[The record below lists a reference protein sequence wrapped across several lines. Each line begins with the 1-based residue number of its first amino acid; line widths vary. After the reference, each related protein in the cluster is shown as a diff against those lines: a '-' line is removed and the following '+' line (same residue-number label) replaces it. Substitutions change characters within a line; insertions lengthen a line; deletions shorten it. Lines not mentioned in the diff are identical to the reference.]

1 MSFPREGD
9 LSSSPQQQVPIFVLK
24 EGTTESKGRQA
35 QRNNISAAKL
45 IAELV
50 KSALGPRGMDKMLV
64 SSIGD
69 VTITNDGAT
78 ILKEVDIE
86 HPAAKMMVEV
96 AKSVDNEVGD
106 GTTSAVVL
114 AGALIEKAEE
124 LISKQVHPTVIV
136 EGYQMASEKA
146 IEFLRDAATKLND
159 PAGGKDNETL
169 LTIAQTSMASK
180 LVSGESADLAKI
192 VVQAVLDVAEERID
206 EREVETRQQQQ
217 QKKFRID
224 VDNIKVEKK
233 AGGSLNDTQLIY
245 GIVLDKEV
253 VHGGMPKRIQG
264 AKIALLNAPME
275 IEKTEMSAEIRISE
289 PQQMQMFLEEENR
302 MLKSMV
308 DKVVAA
314 GANIV
319 LCQKGIDDIAQHY
332 LSKAGIMAVRRIKE
346 SDMHKLA
353 KATGARVVNNIDE
366 LTASDL
372 GSADLAEERKVETD
386 KWVFIEGCKNPKAV
400 SILIRGGSQRVVDEA
415 ERSVHDA
422 IMVVKDVLEY
432 PYVIAGGGAPEALV
446 AARLRDWSGSLSGR
460 TQIAAYRF
468 AEAIETIPITLAE
481 NAGMDPLDTQVQLRA
496 RVAESLER
504 SGQGRAEIVKA
515 KYGINVIEGKVA
527 DVSKQN
533 IFEPLAVKEQVIN
546 SATEAASM
554 ILRIDDVI
562 AASKSKSEGHA
573 GRGGMGA
580 GGGEMGDFGE

>member
-9 LSSSPQQQVPIFVLK
+9 LSSPQQQVPIFVLK

-35 QRNNISAAKL
+35 QRNNITAAKL

-124 LISKQVHPTVIV
+124 LISKEVHPTVIV

-159 PAGGKDNETL
+159 PAGEKDKETL
-169 LTIAQTSMASK
+169 LTVAKTSMASK

-192 VVQAVLDVAEERID
+192 VVQAVLNVAEERID
-206 EREVETRQQQQ
+206 EREGETRQQQQ

-253 VHGGMPKRIQG
+253 VHGGMPKRIEG

-314 GANIV
+314 GANVV

-346 SDMHKLA
+346 SDMFKLA
-353 KATGARVVNNIDE
+353 KATGARVANNIDE

-400 SILIRGGSQRVVDEA
+400 SILIRGGSQRVIDEA

-422 IMVVKDVLEY
+422 IMVVKDILEY

-468 AEAIETIPITLAE
+468 AEAIEAIPITLAE

-496 RVAESLER
+496 RVAERLER

-527 DVSKQN
+527 DASKQN

-546 SATEAASM
+546 SATEAASL

-562 AASKSKSEGHA
+562 AASKPKSEGHA

>member
-1 MSFPREGD
+1 MSFPREDD
-9 LSSSPQQQVPIFVLK
+9 LSSPQQQVPIFVLK

-35 QRNNISAAKL
+35 QRNNITAAKL

-124 LISKQVHPTVIV
+124 LISKEVHPTVIV

-159 PAGGKDNETL
+159 PAGEKDKETL
-169 LTIAQTSMASK
+169 LTVAKTSMASK

-192 VVQAVLDVAEERID
+192 VVQAVLNVAEERID
-206 EREVETRQQQQ
+206 EREGETRQQQQ

-253 VHGGMPKRIQG
+253 VHGGMPKRIEG

-314 GANIV
+314 GANVV

-346 SDMHKLA
+346 SDMFKLA
-353 KATGARVVNNIDE
+353 KATGARVANNIDE

-400 SILIRGGSQRVVDEA
+400 SILIRGGSQRVIDEA

-468 AEAIETIPITLAE
+468 AEAIEAIPITLAE

-496 RVAESLER
+496 RVAENLER

-546 SATEAASM
+546 SATEAASL

-562 AASKSKSEGHA
+562 AASKPKSEGHA

>member
-1 MSFPREGD
+1 MSFPREDD
-9 LSSSPQQQVPIFVLK
+9 LSSPQQQVPIFVLK

-35 QRNNISAAKL
+35 QRNNITAAKL

-124 LISKQVHPTVIV
+124 LISKEVHPTVIV
-136 EGYQMASEKA
+136 EGYQMASERA

-159 PAGGKDNETL
+159 PAGEKDKETL
-169 LTIAQTSMASK
+169 LTVAKTSMASK

-192 VVQAVLDVAEERID
+192 VVQTVLNVAEERID
-206 EREVETRQQQQ
+206 ERKEETRQQQQ

-253 VHGGMPKRIQG
+253 VHGGMPKRIEG

-314 GANIV
+314 GANVV

-346 SDMHKLA
+346 SDMFKLA
-353 KATGARVVNNIDE
+353 KATGARVANNIDE

-400 SILIRGGSQRVVDEA
+400 SILIRGGSQRVIDEA

-468 AEAIETIPITLAE
+468 AEAIEAIPITLAE

-546 SATEAASM
+546 SATEAASL

-562 AASKSKSEGHA
+562 AASKPKSEGHA

>member
-9 LSSSPQQQVPIFVLK
+9 LSSPQQQVPILVLK

-35 QRNNISAAKL
+35 QRNNITAAKL

-124 LISKQVHPTVIV
+124 LISKEVHPTVIV
-136 EGYQMASEKA
+136 EGYQMASERA

-159 PAGGKDNETL
+159 PAGEKDKETL
-169 LTIAQTSMASK
+169 LTVAKTSMASK

-192 VVQAVLDVAEERID
+192 VVQAVLNVAEERID
-206 EREVETRQQQQ
+206 EREGETRQQQQ

-253 VHGGMPKRIQG
+253 VHGGMPKRIEG

-314 GANIV
+314 GANVV

-346 SDMHKLA
+346 SDMFKLA
-353 KATGARVVNNIDE
+353 KATGARVANNIDE

-400 SILIRGGSQRVVDEA
+400 SILIRGGSQRVIDEA

-468 AEAIETIPITLAE
+468 AEAIEAIPITLAE

-504 SGQGRAEIVKA
+504 SRQGRAEIVKA

-546 SATEAASM
+546 SATEAASL

-562 AASKSKSEGHA
+562 AASKPKSEGHA

>member
-9 LSSSPQQQVPIFVLK
+9 LSSPQQQVPILVLK

-35 QRNNISAAKL
+35 QRNNITAAKL

-124 LISKQVHPTVIV
+124 LISKEVHPTVIV

-159 PAGGKDNETL
+159 PAGEKDKETL
-169 LTIAQTSMASK
+169 LTVAKTSMASK

-192 VVQAVLDVAEERID
+192 VVQAVLNVAEERID
-206 EREVETRQQQQ
+206 EREGETRQQQQ

-253 VHGGMPKRIQG
+253 VHGGMPKRIGG

-314 GANIV
+314 GANVV

-346 SDMHKLA
+346 SDMFKLA
-353 KATGARVVNNIDE
+353 KATGARVANNIDE

-400 SILIRGGSQRVVDEA
+400 SILIRGGSQRVIDEA

-468 AEAIETIPITLAE
+468 AEAIEAIPITLAE

-496 RVAESLER
+496 RVAENLER
-504 SGQGRAEIVKA
+504 SEQGRAEIVKA

-546 SATEAASM
+546 SATEAASL

-562 AASKSKSEGHA
+562 AASKPKSEGHA

>member
-1 MSFPREGD
+1 MSFVREGD
-9 LSSSPQQQVPIFVLK
+9 LSSPQQQVPIFVLK

-35 QRNNISAAKL
+35 QRNNITAAKL

-124 LISKQVHPTVIV
+124 LISKEVHPTVIV

-159 PAGGKDNETL
+159 PAGEKDKETL
-169 LTIAQTSMASK
+169 LTVAKTSMASK

-192 VVQAVLDVAEERID
+192 VVQAVLNVAEERID
-206 EREVETRQQQQ
+206 EREGETRQQQQ

-253 VHGGMPKRIQG
+253 VHGGMPKRIEG

-314 GANIV
+314 GANVV

-346 SDMHKLA
+346 SDMFKLA
-353 KATGARVVNNIDE
+353 KATGARVANNIDE

-400 SILIRGGSQRVVDEA
+400 SILIRGGSQRVIDEA

-468 AEAIETIPITLAE
+468 AEAIEAIPITLAE

-546 SATEAASM
+546 SATEAASL

-562 AASKSKSEGHA
+562 AASKPKSEGHA